1 VAIDVIKIYLLYAIF
16 LIMFF
21 SYIKSFISKTIIAL
35 LGLGLVISLSVGTD
49 IISFGMSDKVVAE
62 VNNKEISLQE
72 FNYFRKLKFSQLS
85 KKLLSDKE
93 ALKIIDREIVNTIA
107 RRKVSSNQALSL
119 GLIVSQEELKNK
131 IKDTLMFKD
140 NGQFIGFDR
149 YKVRVKDAFGL
160 KVEVF
165 EQILKEEILTD
176 KLESLFY
183 SFVFVSDTEIKQKF
197 INDSTKLNFYVIRST
212 NESYKTPN
220 FNENEVKEFINSL
233 QADTKESESTYRLVE
248 LDYKYITKDIEITK
262 EDIDTFILNYS
273 EEEGEISDE
282 KVKELLKKRIAIN
295 LFPQKIQYFNQLA
308 EIKSFDEIL
317 RELAV
322 ENMVRNINIDKSS
335 KGISQDLINQIKRT
349 DFNNQTKVLFSGD
362 SILIVS
368 KLNKKIFSK
377 EEAISSLK
385 FRHLDQYEKS
395 ILNILIES
403 KKINDEEAFE
413 LIKGDTRYTY
423 EFNYNLSLD
432 DFNRIL
438 GSEISI
444 NTINEGNFIPK
455 LQSTDDGNF
464 VVFIEKIRRADSDFL
479 LLDIDKIKK
488 DISIP
493 RKEKIYGKFLSEIF
507 NNSTIKYNK
516 KYIE

>member
-1 VAIDVIKIYLLYAIF
+1 MGIDVIKIYLLYAIF

-21 SYIKSFISKTIIAL
+21 SYIKNFISKIIIAL

-62 VNNKEISLQE
+62 INNKEITLDE

-119 GLIVSQEELKNK
+119 GLFVSQEELKDK
-131 IKDTLMFKD
+131 IESTLMFKE
-140 NGQFIGFDR
+140 NGEFIGFDR
-149 YKVRVKDAFGL
+149 YKVRVKDTFGL

-165 EQILKEEILTD
+165 EEILKEEILTD
-176 KLESLFY
+176 KLQSLFY
-183 SFVFVSDTEIKQKF
+183 SFVFVSDTEIEQKF
-197 INDSTKLNFYVIRST
+197 INDSTKLNFYVVKST
-212 NESYKTPN
+212 NESYKSPN
-220 FNENEVKEFINSL
+220 FSENEVKEYINLL
-233 QADTKESESTYRLVE
+233 QADTKESESTYRLIE
-248 LDYKYITKDIEITK
+248 IDYKYITKDIDITK

-282 KVKELLKKRIAIN
+282 RVVELLKKRIAIN
-295 LFPQKIQYFNQLA
+295 LFPEKIEYFHQLT
-308 EIKSFDEIL
+308 KTMSFDEIVQ
-317 RELAV
+317 ELVA
-322 ENMVRNINIDKSS
+322 ENMIRDINLDKSS

-349 DFNNQTKVLFSGD
+349 DFNNKTKVLFSGD

-377 EEAISSLK
+377 EEALSSLRS
-385 FRHLDQYEKS
+385 RHLDKYEKT
-395 ILNILIES
+395 ILNMLIKS
-403 KKINDEEAFE
+403 KKINDYEAFE
-413 LIKGDTRYTY
+413 LIKGDTRYSY
-423 EFNYNLSLD
+423 EFNYDLSLD

-438 GSEISI
+438 GSEIPI

-455 LQSTDDGNF
+455 LQSTESGNF
-464 VVFIEKIRRADSDFL
+464 VLFIEKIRRADSDFL
-479 LLDIDKIKK
+479 LLDKDKIKK
-488 DISIP
+488 DLSIP
-493 RKEKIYGKFLSEIF
+493 RKEKIYGNFLSEIF
-507 NNSTIKYNK
+507 NKSTIKYNK